1 MANQAITPD
10 VLRQWIDAD
19 GPTEAAKAINL
30 ALMELQVAALA
41 KGIEHAGIGI
51 VPDPPD
57 IEKTIN
63 TDPNAAARHWAK
75 IADAIVGIER
85 ISGDW
90 EMPNGP
96 PAKVEAVALDRANMK
111 PVTWLWPG
119 RIPRGK
125 ITMLDGDPGLGK
137 STLAFDLAA
146 RVSTGRPMPMAAAR
160 SGPPDSVLILSF
172 EDDADDTITP
182 RIVAADGDETRVF
195 ILKLASDRTGADDRL
210 DLGCIADF
218 EQIIRDKGAVLL
230 IIDPLS
236 AAFKG
241 KTDAHREAD
250 VRRDLGPLADMANRT
265 GCAVLAVR
273 HLKKSGSDN
282 ALHAGIGSIGIVAA
296 ARSALAVKKHP
307 ENEDK
312 RLLLHVKANLS
323 ELAETIEY
331 EVSVREAAPGI
342 DTSAIEWVGH
352 SDLTADDVMTD
363 GGPKAS
369 KVDECAEW
377 LLQIMADSEF
387 GSTELERMAGEH
399 EFSAATLRRAKK
411 TAGVKSRKLSLP
423 GGRSQWMCS
432 IEPAIPTNGAGA
444 HG

>member
-1 MANQAITPD
+1 M
-10 VLRQWIDAD
+10 
-19 GPTEAAKAINL
+19 PTEPKETVKDFIAEAGREAA
-30 ALMELQVAALA
+30 
-41 KGIEHAGIGI
+41 
-51 VPDPPD
+51 D
-57 IEKTIN
+57 
-63 TDPNAAARHWAK
+63 
-75 IADAIVGIER
+75 R
-85 ISGDW
+85 ISESFDL
-90 EMPNGP
+90 PQPGP
-96 PAKVEAVALDRANMK
+96 RVEAVALDRANMK

-137 STLAFDLAA
+137 STAAFDLAA
-146 RVSTGRPMPMAAAR
+146 RVSTGAPMPMSALMTDPAN
-160 SGPPDSVLILSF
+160 VLILSF

-182 RIVAADGDETRVF
+182 RIVAADGDEKRVF
-195 ILKLASDRTGADDRL
+195 ILRLKQFDNGRKNDARL
-210 DLGCIADF
+210 DLGCIPDF
-218 EQIIRDKGAVLL
+218 ERIIRDKAAKLL

-282 ALHAGIGSIGIVAA
+282 PLHAGIGSIGIVAA

-307 ENEDK
+307 ENEDA

-323 ELAETIEY
+323 ALAETIEY
-331 EVSVREAAPGI
+331 RVEVREVAEGI
-342 DTSAIEWVGH
+342 ETSAIEWVGH

-363 GGPKAS
+363 SGPKLL
-369 KVDECAEW
+369 KVDECIEW
-377 LLQIMADSEF
+377 LRDVLA
-387 GSTELERMAGEH
+387 GSHIESTKLGRMGGEQGYSH
-399 EFSAATLRRAKK
+399 STMKRARRE
-411 TAGVKSRKLSLP
+411 AGVKAHRVALP
-423 GGRSQWMCS
+423 EGRAQWLCS
-432 IEPAIPTNGAGA
+432 IESAIPTNGAGA